1 MTTPMEVYVPSPGG
15 LTHRAPGSPALEPP
29 QIGGGVKTLQLRKA
43 RRPRHDRDELLT
55 EPTRV
60 DRVLLGALVNGI

>member
-1 MTTPMEVYVPSPGG
+1 
-15 LTHRAPGSPALEPP
+15 
-29 QIGGGVKTLQLRKA
+29 VKTLQLRKA

-60 DRVLLGALVNGI
+60 DRVLLRALVSGI